1 MNIKEL
7 ERHDMIDIEQLY
19 EKMYKIRCFEEH
31 LLKLFSENKLKG
43 TTHTGIGQEADAVAV
58 MNFATENDYIFSNHR
73 CHGQFIAYSDD
84 AKVLYSEIM
93 GKATGMCRG
102 RGGSQHICYKKFRSN
117 GVQGGIVPNATGVA
131 LAKKL
136 DNRFEIS
143 DDGIAIVFL
152 GDGTLGQGV
161 VYESMNM
168 ASLYEL
174 PILYIV
180 EDNGYAMTTK
190 TSDGVAGEII
200 DRANAFGIQSS
211 EIISNNILEL
221 IPELGKAFEYVRTTR
236 KPFFQV
242 IHTYRLGPHSKG
254 DDFRDESEKEY
265 WKKQDPLRLIE
276 AQLDKDAIERVQSK
290 INKEID
296 EAIKFAELQNID
308 DDIDV
313 YRECWDAEKNSN
325 SFESLLNCDE
335 NIRCVT
341 ALNDGI
347 KATMAE
353 DDTVFIMGEDI
364 KDPYGGAFKVTKGL
378 STIYSDRIINT
389 PISEAGF
396 IGLCVGAAMA
406 GYKPIADLMFGDFIT
421 LGFDQLLNHATK
433 YGWMYADQV
442 KIPMLLRAPMGGG
455 RGYGATHSQ
464 SLEKYLIGMPNLR
477 VLAMSRLLDGS
488 KFIRRIL
495 KNIESPTVLIENKK
509 MYGEKLFVYKDS
521 KIEGFRVEESENEY
535 SVYKLSL
542 VDDIADCC
550 VITYG
555 AMTDLAMNVAKKMMI
570 EEEVNVNVIVNTS
583 LSPLEVET
591 IVKYIGNTKNV
602 ITLEEGTMRAGWGA
616 EVVAALN
623 ELGVKANFSR
633 IAAKDCVIPCGSELE
648 GNMLPSEQQL
658 INTLRR
664 MLNE

>member
-1 MNIKEL
+1 
-7 ERHDMIDIEQLY
+7 
-19 EKMYKIRCFEEH
+19 
-31 LLKLFSENKLKG
+31 
-43 TTHTGIGQEADAVAV
+43 
-58 MNFATENDYIFSNHR
+58 
-73 CHGQFIAYSDD
+73 
-84 AKVLYSEIM
+84 
-93 GKATGMCRG
+93 
-102 RGGSQHICYKKFRSN
+102 
-117 GVQGGIVPNATGVA
+117 
-131 LAKKL
+131 
-136 DNRFEIS
+136 
-143 DDGIAIVFL
+143 
-152 GDGTLGQGV
+152 
-161 VYESMNM
+161 
-168 ASLYEL
+168 
-174 PILYIV
+174 
-180 EDNGYAMTTK
+180 
-190 TSDGVAGEII
+190 
-200 DRANAFGIQSS
+200 
-211 EIISNNILEL
+211 
-221 IPELGKAFEYVRTTR
+221 
-236 KPFFQV
+236 
-242 IHTYRLGPHSKG
+242 
-254 DDFRDESEKEY
+254 
-265 WKKQDPLRLIE
+265 
-276 AQLDKDAIERVQSK
+276 
-290 INKEID
+290 
-296 EAIKFAELQNID
+296 
-308 DDIDV
+308 
-313 YRECWDAEKNSN
+313 
-325 SFESLLNCDE
+325 
-335 NIRCVT
+335 
-341 ALNDGI
+341 
-347 KATMAE
+347 
-353 DDTVFIMGEDI
+353 
-364 KDPYGGAFKVTKGL
+364 
-378 STIYSDRIINT
+378 
-389 PISEAGF
+389 
-396 IGLCVGAAMA
+396 
-406 GYKPIADLMFGDFIT
+406 
-421 LGFDQLLNHATK
+421 
-433 YGWMYADQV
+433 
-442 KIPMLLRAPMGGG
+442 MLLRAPMGGG